1 MWRILLRPTHSA
13 RMQLCT
19 YFLSAEVSTSLVHEA
34 AVPLSTTVSFS
45 SLVLLRK
52 INYTQNDALEEIHP
66 LYIQAKHMQKTP
78 LNCVHK
84 YSIVNEIITLWK
96 DWILHLQESWTPF
109 RILLGQLLHIC
120 PNLLQ
125 LPKHHLKRHSFRY
138 VLQMMPEKKYRVF
151 HC

>member
-1 MWRILLRPTHSA
+1 MYI
-13 RMQLCT
+13 T

-66 LYIQAKHMQKTP
+66 LYIQAIHMQKTP

-96 DWILHLQESWTPF
+96 D
-109 RILLGQLLHIC
+109 
-120 PNLLQ
+120 
-125 LPKHHLKRHSFRY
+125 
-138 VLQMMPEKKYRVF
+138 
-151 HC
+151 